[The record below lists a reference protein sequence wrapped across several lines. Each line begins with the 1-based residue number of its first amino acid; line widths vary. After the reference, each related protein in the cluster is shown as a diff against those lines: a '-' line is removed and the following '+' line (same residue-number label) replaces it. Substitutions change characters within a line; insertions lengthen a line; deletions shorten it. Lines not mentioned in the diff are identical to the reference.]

1 MKNEGWDDYCFR
13 WQKFFRGRFMMMP
26 PSRIGCKEVK

>member
-1 MKNEGWDDYCFR
+1 MRAGTTTVFAGR
-13 WQKFFRGRFMMMP
+13 SFFRGRFMMMP